1 MHSRLCHYRSTGWP
15 WVRADGATMQRNVQ
29 CGSGS
34 FIVMEVPPR
43 CRYKHTQADTDIVA
57 GAQRAGRMIHLNE
70 LIVQCRKQSQS
81 IEASPFKTT
90 SFSQFSPPHQC
101 AVAQRSKTFTFGSC
115 EMRRTSAK
123 VKRKERNT
131 LPRFKKT
138 GFCFGVPIYCLLF
151 KNTHAHNRGRTQN
164 SFAFLPK

>member
-1 MHSRLCHYRSTGWP
+1 MIPHHRMLAGAHCKVAVENSSTA
-15 WVRADGATMQRNVQ
+15 RHTMQR
-29 CGSGS
+29 C
-34 FIVMEVPPR
+34 E
-43 CRYKHTQADTDIVA
+43 
-57 GAQRAGRMIHLNE
+57 RAGRMIHLNE